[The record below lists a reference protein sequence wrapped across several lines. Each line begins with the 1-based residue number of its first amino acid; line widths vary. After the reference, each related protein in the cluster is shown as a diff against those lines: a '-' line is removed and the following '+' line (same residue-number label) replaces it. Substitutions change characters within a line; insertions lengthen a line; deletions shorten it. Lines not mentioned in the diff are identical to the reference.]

1 LSPTRRSDLLSGIEA
16 KDWREV
22 WDSIT
27 LPDLFALGGRYLDR
41 FKTDPW
47 SSPVTSALRS
57 AAVVNDGSRLRTLGA
72 ITYRSFGCAHPDL
85 LHDAPYEV
93 YERHLLPDDMAERSA
108 EFKLFLAFR
117 ADSIGVEPTALAD
130 VAETLAAKAFL
141 AARMT
146 DFGDWRSQLAAYGSI
161 TSGDLEQALNK

>member
-1 LSPTRRSDLLSGIEA
+1 LLNGIEV
-16 KDWREV
+16 KDWRKI

-27 LPDLFALGGRYLDR
+27 VPDLFALGSRYLDR

-47 SSPVTSALRS
+47 SSPVASTLRS
-57 AAVVNDGSRLRTLGA
+57 VAAANDGSRLRILGA
-72 ITYRSFGCAHPDL
+72 ITYHAFGCAHPDL

-93 YERHLLPDDMAERSA
+93 YERHLLPDEMAERSA

-117 ADSIGVEPTALAD
+117 ADGIGVQPKALAD
-130 VAETLAAKAFL
+130 VAEPLAAKAFL

-146 DFGDWRSQLAAYGSI
+146 DFGDWRSHLAAYASI
-161 TSGDLEQALNK
+161 TPNDLQQALSK